1 MIYISNTLKYLITTV
16 LTVKLKNEKPWTD
29 IQIPCKNWK
38 HFDIDDFHN
47 DIVNNQQL
55 LIENIIMNLKY
66 YKCIQAIH

>member
-1 MIYISNTLKYLITTV
+1 MK
-16 LTVKLKNEKPWTD
+16 KPWTD
-29 IQIPCKNWK
+29 IQKPCTNWK
-38 HFDIDDFHN
+38 LFDIDDFHN